1 MSDNAHTPTPWASN
15 GNRVEN
21 RDEHGI
27 VNDGWIICDC
37 DGPDAEVN
45 AEFIV
50 RACNAHADLVEALV
64 MVRDAD
70 EDCKRDGL
78 PTIPPIPRAKIDAAL
93 SKASGEKT

>member
-50 RACNAHADLVEALV
+50 RACNAHADLVEALGTATAMLRTLV
-64 MVRDAD
+64 PKDVSVRETLARN
-70 EDCKRDGL
+70 EE
-78 PTIPPIPRAKIDAAL
+78 IL
-93 SKASGEKT
+93 SKARGEKT